1 MAFYAGMASAQALEM
16 ENKRLRDAL
25 VYAERGWRDA
35 LQFATSV
42 QMPKQG
48 RPEDLLEIK
57 SLQHEINVLQ
67 RHVLKRAQMADE
79 FQRALTISSDELE
92 RITNQLML
100 LLHAEVPVGKTNY
113 APPLWT
119 VDFPADSE
127 VSSSTQL
134 TRLGRQLRR
143 LEAVAE
149 WIKEHNMERM
159 PHYEALLAG
168 TLPPPALP
176 NDDSK
181 QDEKKKKI
189 VKKKTPQAPEDGSVR
204 SASVKPPPPPVPAA
218 SKRSTTTSSKK

>member
-1 MAFYAGMASAQALEM
+1 MTLYGGTASAQALEL

-25 VYAERGWRDA
+25 GFAERGWRDA

-42 QMPKQG
+42 QVPKQG
-48 RPEDLLEIK
+48 RPEDFLEIK

-67 RHVLKRAQMADE
+67 RQILKRAQMADE

-119 VDFPADSE
+119 VDFPSDSE
-127 VSSSTQL
+127 VSSSTQV

-143 LEAVAE
+143 LEAVSE
-149 WIKEHNMERM
+149 WVKEHNMERM

-168 TLPPPALP
+168 TLSPQALP
-176 NDDSK
+176 VDDK
-181 QDEKKKKI
+181 QDEKKKKKA
-189 VKKKTPQAPEDGSVR
+189 KKKTALGHEEGSVR

-218 SKRSTTTSSKK
+218 SKRSTATSSKR

>member
-1 MAFYAGMASAQALEM
+1 MTLYGGTASTQALEL
-16 ENKRLRDAL
+16 ENKRLREAL
-25 VYAERGWRDA
+25 VFAERGWRDA

-42 QMPKQG
+42 QVPKQG
-48 RPEDLLEIK
+48 RPEDFLEIK

-67 RHVLKRAQMADE
+67 RQILKRAQMADE

-119 VDFPADSE
+119 VDFPSDSE
-127 VSSSTQL
+127 VSSSTQV

-143 LEAVAE
+143 LEAVSE
-149 WIKEHNMERM
+149 WVKEHNIERM

-168 TLPPPALP
+168 TLPPQALP
-176 NDDSK
+176 VDDK
-181 QDEKKKKI
+181 QDEKKKKKA
-189 VKKKTPQAPEDGSVR
+189 KKKTALGPEEGSVR

-218 SKRSTTTSSKK
+218 SKRSTATSSKR

>member
-1 MAFYAGMASAQALEM
+1 
-16 ENKRLRDAL
+16 
-25 VYAERGWRDA
+25 
-35 LQFATSV
+35 
-42 QMPKQG
+42 
-48 RPEDLLEIK
+48 
-57 SLQHEINVLQ
+57 
-67 RHVLKRAQMADE
+67 MADE